1 MAGPRFHHLLNAST
15 HHRTFGFIGRHLQ
28 HLAADASREVMV
40 LDNLPA
46 PSGLTLQPELG
57 NWRAEQQPIM
67 PILHR
72 RASLLTVRLSAEEYE
87 SLKRASAV
95 EGASFSEF
103 ARNAISRRVSDHSSS
118 TGSLTGDL
126 TALEEQLEQIDGVI
140 KDLSTRIERVL
151 GKASP
156 QE

>member
-1 MAGPRFHHLLNAST
+1 
-15 HHRTFGFIGRHLQ
+15 
-28 HLAADASREVMV
+28 
-40 LDNLPA
+40 
-46 PSGLTLQPELG
+46 
-57 NWRAEQQPIM
+57 M
-67 PILHR
+67 PILRR

-95 EGASFSEF
+95 EGARSFSEF
-103 ARNAISRRVSDHSSS
+103 ARNAILRRVSDHSSS
-118 TGSLTGDL
+118 TGSLTNDL

-151 GKASP
+151 GRASP